1 YSLREVVEL
10 LRDPVRLGFAL
21 GGTALL
27 MLVFGFGITFD
38 VENLGYAAFDRDR
51 SPESRGYLE
60 SFAGSRY
67 FEERPPITSHAE
79 MDRRLQSGDITLA
92 LEIPP
97 GFGRDLL
104 RGAQPTVAAWIDGSM
119 PFRGETVRGYLEG
132 LHAHYLN
139 ELLERELGRP
149 GIAKAAEVVSRYRY
163 NQGFESRNAMVPTV
177 LVILPRF
184 IPAVLM

>member
-1 YSLREVVEL
+1 AAGVETATSVATLAAPAQPQATPRRRRFSPRRLLAYSLREVVEL
-10 LRDPVRLGFAL
+10 LRDPIRLGFAL

-38 VENLGYAAFDRDR
+38 VENLSYAAFDRDR
-51 SPESRGYLE
+51 SPESRRYLE

-67 FEERPPITSHAE
+67 FDEQPPIISHAE

-104 RGAQPTVAAWIDGSM
+104 RGAQPTV
-119 PFRGETVRGYLEG
+119 
-132 LHAHYLN
+132 
-139 ELLERELGRP
+139 
-149 GIAKAAEVVSRYRY
+149 
-163 NQGFESRNAMVPTV
+163 
-177 LVILPRF
+177 
-184 IPAVLM
+184 